1 MYNLG
6 LPNNSASEVIQKLL
20 LLIILID
27 STWVFPIGILSL
39 FIFLLFNFDGSKFSI
54 LIDLKKR
61 DNSDKSRKNS
71 PLILSKDSIFIDT
84 EFLNPHQV
92 LKKALNYIK
101 KSK

>member
-6 LPNNSASEVIQKLL
+6 LPNNSASEVIQKLV

-54 LIDLKKR
+54 VI
-61 DNSDKSRKNS
+61 
-71 PLILSKDSIFIDT
+71 
-84 EFLNPHQV
+84 
-92 LKKALNYIK
+92 IK
-101 KSK
+101 YSLKSKSESPNIRTLSNGIIQYLVKASTRIIVP